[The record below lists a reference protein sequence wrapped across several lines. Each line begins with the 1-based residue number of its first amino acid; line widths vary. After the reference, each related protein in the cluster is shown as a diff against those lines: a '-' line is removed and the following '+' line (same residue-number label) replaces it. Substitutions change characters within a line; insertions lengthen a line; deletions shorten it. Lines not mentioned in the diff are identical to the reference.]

1 MRIEELDW
9 SETEW
14 GIISLR
20 RRRDPVT
27 DREVHEVKLG
37 EDFLMSSQFT
47 LGEEE
52 VARLGLAALDGE
64 GLRVLVGGLGLGYT
78 AWTALADPRVEELVV
93 VEALEQV
100 IDWHRRELFAD
111 TRGLATDPRVRL
123 LRDDFFE
130 LVRSGRSERPYD
142 ALLVDIDHAPDWL
155 LRSDH
160 GDFYTEAGLRC
171 AGEMLVADGVLSL
184 WSDEPPELAFVEVM
198 GTAFEQVEAR
208 VVSFPNPLTG
218 GQSANTVYLARGPR
232 RETAPN
238 TTG

>member
-14 GIISLR
+14 GTISLR
-20 RRRDPVT
+20 RRHDPVT
-27 DREVHEVKLG
+27 DREVHEVKLD

-52 VARLGLAALDGE
+52 VARLGLAALDGD

-78 AWTALADPRVEELVV
+78 AWTALADPRVAELIV

-100 IDWHRRELFAD
+100 IDWHRRELFED

-123 LRDDFFE
+123 VRDDFFE

-171 AGEMLVADGVLSL
+171 AGGMLVPDGVLSL
-184 WSDEPPELAFVEVM
+184 WSDEAPEPGFVEVM
-198 GTAFEQVEAR
+198 GAAFEQVEAR
-208 VVSFPNPLTG
+208 VVTFPNPLTG
-218 GQSANTVYLARGPR
+218 GESANTVYLARGPR
-232 RETAPN
+232 RA
-238 TTG
+238 

>member
-14 GIISLR
+14 GTISLR

-27 DREVHEVKLG
+27 DRDVHEVKLD

-52 VARLGLAALDGE
+52 VARLGLAALGGE

-78 AWTALADPRVEELVV
+78 AWTALADHRVAELVV
-93 VEALEQV
+93 VEALDQV
-100 IDWHRRELFAD
+100 IAWHRRELFED

-123 LRDDFFE
+123 VRDDFFE
-130 LVRSGRSERPYD
+130 LVRSGRTERPYD

-171 AGEMLVADGVLSL
+171 AGRMLVPHGVLSL
-184 WSDEPPELAFVEVM
+184 WSDEAPEPGFVEVM
-198 GTAFEQVEAR
+198 ERAFEQVEAR
-208 VVSFPNPLTG
+208 VVTFPNPLTG
-218 GQSANTVYLARGPR
+218 GESANTVYLAQSPR
-232 RETAPN
+232 RD
-238 TTG
+238 G